1 MLHITKKYLGLVY
14 YGALK
19 FPKTYLIQLVFID
32 ASTFKPGPDESSFY
46 LQHFQAR
53 QPTLYNAQGW
63 LKVAREHPAVK
74 QAHSLLAQSS
84 K

>member
-1 MLHITKKYLGLVY
+1 MP
-14 YGALK
+14 GAN
-19 FPKTYLIQLVFID
+19 
-32 ASTFKPGPDESSFY
+32 TFKPGPNDSSFY
-46 LQHFQAR
+46 MQHFQAR

-63 LKVAREHPAVK
+63 LKLAREHPAVK